1 MKIIQSSL
9 LVTLLMLMTFVGQTM
24 ASTTML
30 CVHESSTADTSK
42 LAHHDNDNSADGD
55 THHHGMLT
63 MESNEKASEMDC
75 CQEQCQCPM
84 NGCFSLS
91 VLVNNTFNPSLKGE
105 QKITQLSSLAL
116 SQINSSLY
124 RPPIS

>member
-1 MKIIQSSL
+1 
-9 LVTLLMLMTFVGQTM
+9 MLMTFVGQTM

-42 LAHHDNDNSADGD
+42 FSHHNNDTSADGD
-55 THHHGMLT
+55 SHHHGMLM

-116 SQINSSLY
+116 SQVNSSLY